1 MTIKCPQCG
10 NDNPPDSLFCENCGF
25 KLQAAPA
32 PVTPP
37 PPPVAPSPTPTPTPA
52 PPSVMYS
59 LTFKAGT
66 FDVSET
72 TKSFGRQDFAK
83 YIHESDYKYISRKQF
98 TVFKE
103 NDKFFIQDGGQEEG
117 EWKDSSNGTKL
128 NGDEIKGAG
137 KKELKDN
144 DKILAADTVE
154 LQFNVKK

>member
-1 MTIKCPQCG
+1 MVVKMSIKCPQCG

-25 KLQAAPA
+25 KLPAAPA

-37 PPPVAPSPTPTPTPA
+37 PPPVAPPPTPTPTPA

-59 LTFKAGT
+59 LNFKTGA

-72 TKSFGRQDFAK
+72 TRSFGRQDFAK
-83 YIHESDYKYISRKQF
+83 HIPESDHKYISRKHF
-98 TVFKE
+98 TIFKE
-103 NDKFFIQDGGQEEG
+103 DDKFFIQDEG
-117 EWKDSSNGTKL
+117 SSNGTKL
-128 NGDEIKGAG
+128 NDEEIKGAG

-144 DKILAADTVE
+144 DKILVADTVE